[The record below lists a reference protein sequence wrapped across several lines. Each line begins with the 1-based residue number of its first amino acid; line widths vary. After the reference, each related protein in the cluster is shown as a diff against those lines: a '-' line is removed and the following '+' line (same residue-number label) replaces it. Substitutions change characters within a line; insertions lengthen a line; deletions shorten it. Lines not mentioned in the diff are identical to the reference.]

1 MNLDCEVEIAHR
13 GVPAVLRHQN
23 MAFSLQKFRN
33 LCAGICIF
41 LTAFSPL
48 ASVAAWAC
56 QENAMLVFD
65 SSGSMGS
72 IKEGLPK
79 IDVAREAATDILPDV
94 TRFRATGLITYGG
107 EFGPVCNNVN
117 LKIPPMRHSGELILA
132 ELGLMRPNGQT
143 PLSDAVMLAA
153 QSLKSLQHPGIIVLV
168 TDGLENCGYNACA
181 LGRKLRTENPG
192 IRVHVIGFHLH
203 ARSESQIS
211 CLSQQTGGTYTST
224 NSLETLREALRK
236 TLSCPRI
243 SSLKEPL
250 DVSSFRHRG

>member
-1 MNLDCEVEIAHR
+1 
-13 GVPAVLRHQN
+13 
-23 MAFSLQKFRN
+23 
-33 LCAGICIF
+33 
-41 LTAFSPL
+41 
-48 ASVAAWAC
+48 
-56 QENAMLVFD
+56 MLVFD

-72 IKEGLPK
+72 FKGGLPK
-79 IDVAREAATDILPDV
+79 IDTAREAAADILPEV

-107 EFGPVCNNVN
+107 DFGAVCNNVN

-181 LGRKLRTENPG
+181 LGQKLRAENPN

-203 ARSESQIS
+203 ARSESRIS

-224 NSLETLREALRK
+224 NSLESLREALRT

-243 SSLKEPL
+243 SSIEK
-250 DVSSFRHRG
+250 SFDLSAIAGRG

>member
-1 MNLDCEVEIAHR
+1 MAMALRQFRKLIAS
-13 GVPAVLRHQN
+13 A
-23 MAFSLQKFRN
+23 
-33 LCAGICIF
+33 CIF
-41 LTAFSPL
+41 LTALSPL
-48 ASVAAWAC
+48 TSVAAWAC

-65 SSGSMGS
+65 SSGSMGAN
-72 IKEGLPK
+72 KNGLPK
-79 IDVAREAATDILPDV
+79 IDTAREAAADILPDV

-117 LKIPPMRHSGELILA
+117 LKLPPMRHSGEIILA

-181 LGRKLRTENPG
+181 LGQKLRAESPNV
-192 IRVHVIGFHLH
+192 RVHVIGFHLH
-203 ARSESQIS
+203 ARSENRIA
-211 CLSQQTGGTYTST
+211 CLSQQTGGTYTAT
-224 NSLETLREALRK
+224 NSLDSLREALRT

-243 SSLKEPL
+243 SSTGKHLN
-250 DVSSFRHRG
+250 VASFKHRG